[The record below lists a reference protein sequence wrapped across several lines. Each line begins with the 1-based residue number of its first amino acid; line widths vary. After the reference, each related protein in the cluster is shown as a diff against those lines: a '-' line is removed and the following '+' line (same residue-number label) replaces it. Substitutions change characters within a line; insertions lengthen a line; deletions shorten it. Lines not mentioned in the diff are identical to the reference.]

1 MDEKFQEYKFS
12 IVVPCYNEALAVA
25 KTAKDIVSTLER
37 WKKDKDVKLSFEII
51 FVNDGSTDE
60 TSSELSTLDKR
71 YPMMKVIENKINCG
85 YGASLKKGIQAS
97 KYDSIVITDA
107 DGTYPNERI
116 PELLKGLE
124 NSDMVIGARIG
135 KNVQIPALRRPVKWL
150 LLKYARW
157 MSKSDIKDLNSGL
170 RAMRKDK
177 IYRFWNMLPNAFS
190 FTSTITLSM
199 HIEGL
204 TVTYLPIDY
213 HTRIGSSSIKPIQD
227 TLRFF
232 SLVLRT
238 VMYFK
243 PLQIF
248 GTIGLLMLFSAISI
262 GIVGRVLLGEVP
274 DVVALSLFSTGCVF
288 IGLGLLGDLINA
300 KNPIQIRI
308 EKD

>member
-1 MDEKFQEYKFS
+1 MENKTKEFKFS
-12 IVVPCYNEALAVA
+12 IVVPCYNEANAVA
-25 KTAKDIVSTLER
+25 QTVDQISQTLKEWNNEKDTI
-37 WKKDKDVKLSFEII
+37 LSFEMI
-51 FVNDGSTDE
+51 FINDGSKDE
-60 TSSELSTLDKR
+60 TSTELSKLTEKYKSLKLIDS
-71 YPMMKVIENKINCG
+71 KVNCG
-85 YGASLKKGIQAS
+85 YGASLKKGILAS

-116 PELLKGLE
+116 PELVKGLE
-124 NSDMVIGARIG
+124 KNDMVIGARIG
-135 KNVQIPALRRPVKWL
+135 KNVQIPTLRRPVKWL

-170 RAMRKDK
+170 RAMRKDQILK
-177 IYRFWNMLPNAFS
+177 FWNMLPNAFS
-190 FTSTITLSM
+190 FTSTITLAM

-204 TVTYLPIDY
+204 KVSYIPIDY

-243 PLQIF
+243 PLQVF
-248 GTIGLLMLFSAISI
+248 GILGLVMLLSAIVT
-262 GIVGRVLLGEVP
+262 GFLGRILLGEVP
-274 DVVALSLFSTGCVF
+274 DVVALSLFSTGSVF

-300 KNPIQIRI
+300 KRPLHL
-308 EKD
+308 

>member
-1 MDEKFQEYKFS
+1 VEEISQTLKEWNNEKD
-12 IVVPCYNEALAVA
+12 
-25 KTAKDIVSTLER
+25 T
-37 WKKDKDVKLSFEII
+37 KLSFEMI
-51 FVNDGSTDE
+51 FINDGSKDE
-60 TSSELSTLDKR
+60 TSIELSKLTEKYKSLKLIDS
-71 YPMMKVIENKINCG
+71 KVNCG
-85 YGASLKKGIQAS
+85 YGASLKKGILAS

-116 PELLKGLE
+116 PELVKGLE
-124 NSDMVIGARIG
+124 KNDMVIGARIG
-135 KNVQIPALRRPVKWL
+135 KNVQIPTLRRPVKWL

-170 RAMRKDK
+170 RAMKKDK
-177 IYRFWNMLPNAFS
+177 IYRFWNYLPNAFS

-199 HIEGL
+199 HIEDL
-204 TVTYLPIDY
+204 NVSYLPIDY
-213 HTRIGSSSIKPIQD
+213 HARIGNSSIKPIQD

-248 GTIGLLMLFSAISI
+248 GTIGLSMLLLSTVI
-262 GIVGRVLLGEVP
+262 GIMGKIMIGEVP
-274 DVVALSLFSTGCVF
+274 DVIAVSMFSTGSVF

-300 KNPIQIRI
+300 RRPNTFS
-308 EKD
+308 

>member
-1 MDEKFQEYKFS
+1 MENTIKEFKFS
-12 IVVPCYNEALAVA
+12 IVVPCYNEANAVA
-25 KTAKDIVSTLER
+25 QTVEEISQTLKEWNNEKDTI
-37 WKKDKDVKLSFEII
+37 LSFEMI
-51 FVNDGSTDE
+51 FINDGSKDE
-60 TSSELSTLDKR
+60 TSTELSKLTEKYKSLKLIDS
-71 YPMMKVIENKINCG
+71 KVNCG
-85 YGASLKKGIQAS
+85 YGASLKKGILAS

-116 PELLKGLE
+116 PELVKGLE
-124 NSDMVIGARIG
+124 KNDMVIGARIG
-135 KNVQIPALRRPVKWL
+135 KNVQIPTLRRPVKWL

-170 RAMRKDK
+170 RAMRKEK
-177 IYRFWNMLPNAFS
+177 IFRFWNMLPNAFS

-204 TVTYLPIDY
+204 NVSYLPIDY
-213 HTRIGSSSIKPIQD
+213 HARIGNSSIKPIQD

-243 PLQIF
+243 PLQVF
-248 GTIGLLMLFSAISI
+248 GTIGLLMLVCAISI
-262 GIVGRVLLGEVP
+262 GVAGRMLLGEVP
-274 DVVALSLFSTGCVF
+274 DVIAVSLFSTGSVF

-300 KNPIQIRI
+300 RKPNTSF
-308 EKD
+308 

>member
-1 MDEKFQEYKFS
+1 MENTIKEFKFS
-12 IVVPCYNEALAVA
+12 IVVPCYNEANAVA
-25 KTAKDIVSTLER
+25 QTVEEISQTLKEWNNEKDT
-37 WKKDKDVKLSFEII
+37 KLSFEMI
-51 FVNDGSTDE
+51 FINDGSKDE
-60 TSSELSTLDKR
+60 TSTELSKLTEKYKSLKLIDS
-71 YPMMKVIENKINCG
+71 KVNCG
-85 YGASLKKGIQAS
+85 YGASLKKGILAS

-124 NSDMVIGARIG
+124 KNDMVIGARIG
-135 KNVQIPALRRPVKWL
+135 ENVKIPTLRRPVKWL

-170 RAMRKDK
+170 RAMRKEQIFK
-177 IYRFWNMLPNAFS
+177 FWNMLPNAFS
-190 FTSTITLSM
+190 FTSTITLAM

-204 TVTYLPIDY
+204 KVSYIPIDY
-213 HTRIGSSSIKPIQD
+213 HARIGSSSIKPIQD

-243 PLQIF
+243 PLQVF
-248 GTIGLLMLFSAISI
+248 GILGLTMLILAMVTGF
-262 GIVGRVLLGEVP
+262 VGRVVLGEVP
-274 DVVALSLFSTGCVF
+274 DVVALSLFSTGSVF

-300 KNPIQIRI
+300 KRPLRL
-308 EKD
+308 

>member
-1 MDEKFQEYKFS
+1 MKKKRKQYNFS
-12 IVVPCYNEALAVA
+12 IVVPCFNEALAVA
-25 KTAKDIVSTLER
+25 KTAKDIFTTLNKWE
-37 WKKDKDVKLSFEII
+37 DEADVKLSFELI
-51 FVNDGSTDE
+51 FVNDGSTDD
-60 TSSELSTLDKR
+60 TSEKLSILGQDYKNLE
-71 YPMMKVIENKINCG
+71 VIDSKANCG
-85 YGASLKKGIQAS
+85 YGASLKKGILAS

-116 PELLKGLE
+116 PEIVKGLE
-124 NSDMVIGARIG
+124 KNDMVIGARIG
-135 KNVQIPALRRPVKWL
+135 KNVKIPTFRRPVKWL

-170 RAMRKDK
+170 RAMRKEK
-177 IYRFWNMLPNAFS
+177 IFKFWNMLPNAFS

-204 TVTYLPIDY
+204 NVSYLPIDY
-213 HTRIGSSSIKPIQD
+213 HARIGNSSIKPIQD

-243 PLQIF
+243 PLQVF
-248 GTIGLLMLFSAISI
+248 GTIGLLMLGCAISI
-262 GIVGRVLLGEVP
+262 GVAGRVLLGEVP
-274 DVVALSLFSTGCVF
+274 DVIAVSLFSTGSVF

-300 KNPIQIRI
+300 RKPNTSF
-308 EKD
+308 